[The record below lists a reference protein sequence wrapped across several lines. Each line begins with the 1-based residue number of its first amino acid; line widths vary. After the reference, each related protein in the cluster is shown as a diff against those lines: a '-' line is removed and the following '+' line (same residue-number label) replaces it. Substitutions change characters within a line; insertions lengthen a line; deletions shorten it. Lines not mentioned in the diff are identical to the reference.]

1 MCVQDGQFRAK
12 VWALSPWLHYGCLK
26 RKHNK
31 KAYHRVGTA
40 EAVRAVVNLPFDKFE
55 TFERLIRK
63 WMHNAIHNAIGGTMA
78 EAESSSAPEFWF
90 HHAFL
95 DKLWSDWQ
103 KRGAGFKFHYFRG
116 VHTTM
121 PGTGGR
127 YGRDYMDLDNQPMCV
142 RAVYDDAE

>member
-1 MCVQDGQFRAK
+1 M
-12 VWALSPWLHYGCLK
+12 
-26 RKHNK
+26 
-31 KAYHRVGTA
+31 
-40 EAVRAVVNLPFDKFE
+40 DKFE
-55 TFERLIRK
+55 MFESTVRIK
-63 WMHNAIHNAIGGTMA
+63 WHKTVREAIGGTMA
-78 EAESSSAPEFWF
+78 GKESSSAPEFWF

-103 KRGAGFKFHYFRG
+103 KRGAEFKFHYFRG
-116 VHTTM
+116 VHSTM